1 MLRGTRKTH
10 FKRKNTRNKKNIRK
24 QRRTKNAN
32 KNRKL
37 KRRRTRMRGGSNK
50 GEFGGGV
57 DQISADNVDG
67 QIKNMNNLQLK
78 DLINS
83 AGLSYD
89 GIIHKIDL
97 QMKAMEAKEV
107 LKRRMR
113 EGGGGTGYSNRSGGG
128 GVLLLKNIPNT
139 S

>member
-1 MLRGTRKTH
+1 
-10 FKRKNTRNKKNIRK
+10 
-24 QRRTKNAN
+24 
-32 KNRKL
+32 
-37 KRRRTRMRGGSNK
+37 MRGGSIK

-107 LKRRMR
+107 LNRRMR